1 MKNLQSFSEFVNES
15 ELNENMKFHKS
26 GYTADNSFFGH
37 EPSLKK
43 AGKELA
49 KFLGAKD
56 LKGVKSLTTEDT
68 PNSDAEPGTIFDDF
82 EKEFDSIKDFV
93 DVHNELPEISKE
105 IAGGVTYSKKERV
118 LKIIDYGI
126 EMYFWK
132 A

>member
-1 MKNLQSFSEFVNES
+1 MKNLQSFEDFVNES
-15 ELNENMKFHKS
+15 LNEAMKFHKA

-56 LKGVKSLTTEDT
+56 LKGVKSLSTEDT
-68 PNSDAEPGTIFDDF
+68 PASDAEPGTVFDDF
-82 EKEFDSIKDFV
+82 EKEFDSIRDFV
-93 DVHNELPEISKE
+93 AVHNELPEVSKE
-105 IAGGVTYSKKERV
+105 IPGGIYYSKKEKV
-118 LKIIDYGI
+118 LKLDDYGI
-126 EMYFWK
+126 TVYFWK